1 MRSRSRSLLLFSVFS
16 VAMTASLLTAG
27 CKSKPKTE
35 LRLPR
40 TSAEAGWSA
49 TNTDIAATTGT
60 DGPGFGTNA
69 WAPGSGAPGES
80 TIGTSG
86 MIPGNGGF
94 GAADAP
100 GVAKSA
106 SGPANAAAVAARD
119 GATGDF
125 VNSADA
131 AGVENGQFTS
141 ELEMIHFAFDSSEIA
156 PEFQTVLEGHSQWLT
171 QNSKVM
177 VQVEGH
183 CDEKGTEE
191 YNIALGQK
199 RADAVRAF
207 LIEKGIDA
215 NRISTISY
223 GKMRPLSFDLTEEAS
238 MLNRRAMFMVF
249 ETAPDNSV
257 ASATIPAQ

>member
-16 VAMTASLLTAG
+16 VALSASMLTG

-40 TSAEAGWSA
+40 TSAESGWSA
-49 TNTDIAATTGT
+49 TNVDGTAAAGT
-60 DGPGFGTNA
+60 DSPTFGSNA

-80 TIGTSG
+80 TIGTMG
-86 MIPGNGGF
+86 MQPGS
-94 GAADAP
+94 AP
-100 GVAKSA
+100 GLAKNAVNNGQSA
-106 SGPANAAAVAARD
+106 ASLATKD

-125 VNSADA
+125 VNSASA

-141 ELEMIHFAFDSSEIA
+141 ELEMIHFAFDSAEVA
-156 PEFQTVLEGHSQWLT
+156 PEFQSVLDGHAKWLT
-171 QNSKVM
+171 ENGKLM

-191 YNIALGQK
+191 YNIALGQR
-199 RADAVRAF
+199 RADAVRTY
-207 LIEKGIDA
+207 LINKGIDA
-215 NRISTISY
+215 NRVSTISY
-223 GKMRPLSFDLTEEAS
+223 GKMRPLSFDATEEAS
-238 MLNRRAMFMVF
+238 MLNRRAMFLVF

-257 ASATIPAQ
+257 ASAVTTAQ